1 MAGPW
6 AIQVALAMP
15 TSAELWVTLI
25 NVMCY
30 ATAVPVNL
38 VNTPQEL
45 ADEMRG
51 CSVRY
56 HRPISSPARAR
67 AREATSL
74 HVFVLSSP
82 NGARSV
88 NARKAPPPRSGRLS
102 LPCVSPVACG

>member
-1 MAGPW
+1 MESSRGRHGSLHNPTPQRWLVSETSHLFLRRATARHPWRNGGPW

-15 TSAELWVTLI
+15 TSTELWVTLI

-51 CSVRY
+51 CSVRF
-56 HRPISSPARAR
+56 HRRPISARAR
-67 AREATSL
+67 AR
-74 HVFVLSSP
+74 
-82 NGARSV
+82 AR
-88 NARKAPPPRSGRLS
+88 
-102 LPCVSPVACG
+102 